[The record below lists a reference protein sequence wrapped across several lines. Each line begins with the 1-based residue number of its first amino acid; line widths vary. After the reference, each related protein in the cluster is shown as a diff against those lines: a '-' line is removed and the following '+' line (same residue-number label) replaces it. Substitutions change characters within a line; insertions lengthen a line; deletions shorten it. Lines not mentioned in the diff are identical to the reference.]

1 MYLYHMKKITF
12 SIPSSLHEIEPWSK
26 RLLLSYD
33 SWGAL
38 IMALT
43 FLSLAIGQLED
54 STQSDQRWTVA
65 WGIIIYLWL
74 AFLVF
79 CGKSA
84 DLVGRRWWIWMLM
97 AFFLPFV
104 SIIAALIFRTS
115 NPNRET

>member
-1 MYLYHMKKITF
+1 MKKITL

-33 SWGAL
+33 NLGAL
-38 IMALT
+38 IVALT
-43 FLSLAIGQLED
+43 FLSLAIGQLGD

-65 WGIIIYLWL
+65 WGVLIYLWL
-74 AFLVF
+74 AFIVF